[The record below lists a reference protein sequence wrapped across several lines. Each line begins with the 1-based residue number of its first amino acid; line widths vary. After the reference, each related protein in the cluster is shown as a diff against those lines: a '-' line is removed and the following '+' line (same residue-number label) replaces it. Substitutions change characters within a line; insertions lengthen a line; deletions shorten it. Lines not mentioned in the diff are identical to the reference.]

1 MNGIRRGLL
10 VLGLTVATFAGT
22 VGSTAPAQATFSD
35 SGAVSTS
42 VSTAT
47 VAAPTTLVGGLTC
60 GRSTSTMSATW
71 KLSTSARIA
80 SQQLKVYFSDGFVQ
94 TVDLSATATS
104 WSASIDTYYVT
115 AFSVRYSVTA
125 TTSYGW
131 FTESPQTGA
140 FQC

>member
-42 VSTAT
+42 ISTAT
-47 VAAPTTLVGGLTC
+47 VAAPTNVVGKLTC
-60 GRSTSTMSATW
+60 GRSSSTMSATW
-71 KLSTSARIA
+71 TQSTSARI
-80 SQQLKVYFSDGFVQ
+80 SGQQLKVYFSDGFVQ
-94 TVDLSATATS
+94 TVELSATATS

-115 AFSVRYSVTA
+115 QYSVRYSVTA
-125 TTSYGW
+125 KTDYGW
-131 FTESPQTGA
+131 FTESPQTGS
-140 FQC
+140 FSC

>member
-10 VLGLTVATFAGT
+10 VVGLTVATFAGT

-47 VAAPTTLVGGLTC
+47 VDAPTSVVGKLTC
-60 GRSTSTMSATW
+60 GRSTSTMAATW
-71 KLSTSARIA
+71 TRSTTARVS

-94 TVDLSATATS
+94 TVELSATATS

-115 AFSVRYSVTA
+115 AYSVRYSVTA
-125 TTSYGW
+125 RTDYGW